1 MGTMSQPFQLR
12 LDRVA
17 GRACVFGVT
26 GDLDLANAPEVRR
39 AIGAA
44 LGEGERL
51 IVIDLTEAD
60 FVDSSGLGALTW
72 AQLRARAAGGDLG
85 VAGAH
90 DDVIRAIALA
100 NLDTVLSLDG
110 TRDESLA
117 QLGVSW
123 PRVSR

>member
-1 MGTMSQPFQLR
+1 MGTMSQPFPLR
-12 LDRVA
+12 LERPDE
-17 GRACVFGVT
+17 RACVVAVT
-26 GDLDLANAPEVRR
+26 GDLALASAPEVRR
-39 AIGAA
+39 AVSTA

-51 IVIDLTEAD
+51 IVIDLSEAD

-72 AQLRARAAGGDLG
+72 AQLRARAAGGDVR

-117 QLGVSW
+117 
-123 PRVSR
+123 

>member
-1 MGTMSQPFQLR
+1 MSQPFQLR
-12 LDRVA
+12 LERLA
-17 GRACVFGVT
+17 RRACVVT
-26 GDLDLANAPEVRR
+26 VMGDLDLANAPEVRR
-39 AIGAA
+39 AISTA

-51 IVIDLTEAD
+51 IVIDLSEAD

-72 AQLRARAAGGDLG
+72 AQLRARAAGGDVR

-100 NLDTVLSLDG
+100 NLDTVLSLDDN
-110 TRDESLA
+110 RDASLA